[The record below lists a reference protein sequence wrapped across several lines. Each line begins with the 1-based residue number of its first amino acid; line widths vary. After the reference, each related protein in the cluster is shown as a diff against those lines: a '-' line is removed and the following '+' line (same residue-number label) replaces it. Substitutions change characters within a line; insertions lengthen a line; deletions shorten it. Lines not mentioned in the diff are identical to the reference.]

1 MMPGALAP
9 YEQALEHGEALSL
22 RRHNG
27 SWIKL
32 DVPRWLALADASDGT
47 ILDHCVGPVLD
58 IGCGPG
64 RILRA
69 LAFRGIA
76 AVGID
81 ISERAIAIA
90 QSGGVDAVRADVL
103 HLPPNASEWRTA
115 LLLDGNIGIGGNVTR
130 LLEKARDLL
139 APRGRLL
146 VETHASSDVDR
157 RGLVQFADGRKT
169 LGPHF
174 PWAEVG
180 IDALRGYAE
189 PVGLRIDTTW
199 SHGGRHFAA
208 LSRGLPRRDI
218 TLHR

>member
-1 MMPGALAP
+1 MMPGTLAP
-9 YEQALEHGEALSL
+9 YEHALEHGRPLRL

-27 SWIKL
+27 SWTTL
-32 DVPRWLALADASDGT
+32 DVPRWLAVADASDAT
-47 ILDHCVGPVLD
+47 ILAHCVGPVLD

-69 LAFRGIA
+69 LAFRGVT

-81 ISERAIAIA
+81 ISERAVAIA
-90 QSGGVDAVRADVL
+90 QSGGVDAVHADVL
-103 HLPPNASEWRTA
+103 DLPPSAGDWRTA
-115 LLLDGNIGIGGNVTR
+115 LLLDGNIGIGGNVAR
-130 LLEKARDLL
+130 LLEKVRDLL

-146 VETHASSDVDR
+146 VETHATSDVDH
-157 RGLVQFADGRKT
+157 RGLVQFADGRKI

-180 IDALRGYAE
+180 SDALRGYAE
-189 PVGLRIDTTW
+189 HVGLRIDSTW

-208 LSRGLPRRDI
+208 LSRS
-218 TLHR
+218 

>member
-9 YEQALEHGEALSL
+9 YDRALEHGQQLHL

-27 SWIKL
+27 ARITL
-32 DVPRWLALADASDGT
+32 DVPRWMARADATDAT

-69 LAFRGIA
+69 LALRGIS

-81 ISERAIAIA
+81 ISERAVAIA
-90 QSGGVDAVRADVL
+90 QSGGVDAVQADVL
-103 HLPPNASEWRTA
+103 HLAPETGNWRTA
-115 LLLDGNIGIGGNVTR
+115 LLLDGNIGIGGDVAR
-130 LLEKARDLL
+130 LLDKTRNLL
-139 APRGRLL
+139 TTRGRVL
-146 VETHASSDVDR
+146 VETHAASDVDR
-157 RGLVQFADGRKT
+157 RGLVQFAEGRDA

-180 IDALRGYAE
+180 VAALKTYAE
-189 PVGLRIDTTW
+189 ESGLRVDTTW

-208 LSRGLPRRDI
+208 LSRV
-218 TLHR
+218 